1 MVSRWS
7 FAFTRIGL
15 KDVFRRLKNLL
26 ISLLED
32 VLTTLSKRDVAT
44 SISDQLKTSLE
55 AKLRSFYDIFVMSLS
70 RLSL

>member
-44 SISDQLKTSLE
+44 SISDQFKTSLE
-55 AKLRSFYDIFVMSLS
+55 AKLRSFYDVFVMSLS

>member
-44 SISDQLKTSLE
+44 SISGQFKTSLE
-55 AKLRSFYDIFVMSLS
+55 AKLRSFYDVFVMSLS